1 MSLRLAVIDKHISF
15 VKAAED
21 YLRQRPE
28 VESVMVFTDPANLL
42 QEGLTYSPHLLLIDY
57 SIIRD
62 SPAEHLLCSQ
72 LKEFFP
78 YLRVYAV
85 VLYSE
90 NYYTAELSEGKLLN
104 GFISRQNFASET
116 RELLMEVSVH
126 NTGG

>member
-1 MSLRLAVIDKHISF
+1 MSLRLAVIDKHQNF
-15 VKAAED
+15 AKAAEE

-28 VESVMVFTDPANLL
+28 VESVMVFTDPENLL
-42 QEGLTYSPHLLLIDY
+42 HESLTNSPHLLFIDY

-62 SPAEHLLCSQ
+62 NPFEHSVCTQ
-72 LKEFFP
+72 LKELFP
-78 YLRVYAV
+78 GLRVYAV

-116 RELLMEVSVH
+116 RELLMEVNVQ
-126 NTGG
+126 NTG